1 MQAQKAEQFFAS
13 RMAEQEQQRRDALK
27 KGPMYRLDWVSP
39 ACHCCLSASC
49 TQLALSLPCIY

>member
-39 ACHCCLSASC
+39 ACHANVAVFQHPVHSS
-49 TQLALSLPCIY
+49 P